1 MRTRESMWAGIKADP
16 ACDVLI
22 LGGGVNGTGLMRELA
37 LQGVRCILIDKDDYA
52 AGASSKSS
60 RMIHGGLRYLENAEF
75 KLVSESV
82 RERNLLLKYAPHY
95 VEPLRTTIPITSW
108 LAGLVKSPLV
118 FFKLPVTPGGRG
130 AAIVK
135 LGLCFY
141 DLITGRDRQTPRHFF
156 LAKTKSLREIPELKR
171 EIVCTATYWDAWISH
186 PERLCFDM
194 AREACRALPACAA
207 LNYVTAEKSDRDHVL
222 LRDLASGETQTVRP
236 KVVVNATGAWVDFAN
251 GALGVETRFMGGT
264 NGSHLVIDN
273 QALYDA
279 LGDRMVY
286 YEHTD
291 GRICIV
297 FRVADKVIMGST
309 DIRVVNPDE
318 AVCEDVEIDY
328 MMQTLKGVFP
338 GLKLSHGDIVHVF
351 CGVRPLPA
359 SGLDYTS
366 RVSRGHQ
373 LALSDTDGSRGFP
386 IYSMIGGKLT
396 TFRAFAEQ
404 AADKVLDILDRT
416 REASTRDKVYF
427 GAEGYPK
434 GAAEKQQWIGRV
446 AAANGLAVER
456 VAALL
461 ERYGTQAEYWAQQP
475 DPAWRVPLNTLPD
488 YTVGEI
494 RMIARDEQVL
504 HLSDLVRRR
513 SVITLL
519 GRADE
524 YALAELAEIVG
535 DVLGWDGERR
545 SREIR
550 LALAEANAGK
560 PSAHRPDGNPG
571 RMDRDIVG
579 DE

>member
-1 MRTRESMWAGIKADP
+1 MRTRESVWGGIKADP
-16 ACDVLI
+16 VCDVLI

-82 RERNLLLKYAPHY
+82 RERNLLLKHAPHY

-130 AAIVK
+130 AGIIK

-156 LAKTKSLREIPELKR
+156 LSKKRSLMEIPELKR

-186 PERLCFDM
+186 PERLCLDM
-194 AREACRALPACAA
+194 AREACHAMPACAA
-207 LNYVTAEKSDRDHVL
+207 LNYMTAEKAERDQLL
-222 LRDLASGETQTVRP
+222 LRDRASGETLTVRP
-236 KVVVNATGAWVDFAN
+236 KVVVNATGAWVDIAN
-251 GALGVETRFMGGT
+251 KALGVETHFMGGT
-264 NGSHLVIDN
+264 KGSHLVIDN
-273 QALYDA
+273 PALYKA

-309 DIRVVNPDE
+309 DIRVANPDD
-318 AVCEDVEIDY
+318 AVCEDAEIDY

-338 GLKLSHGDIVHVF
+338 GLKLSHRDIVHVF

-373 LALSDTDGSRGFP
+373 LALSETDETRGFP

-404 AADKVLDILDRT
+404 AADRVLDRLGKT
-416 REASTRDKVYF
+416 RGVSTRDRVYF
-427 GAEGYPK
+427 GAEGFPK
-434 GAAEKQQWIGRV
+434 GDEERRAWIGRV
-446 AAANGLAVER
+446 AVANGLAAER

-461 ERYGTQAEYWAQQP
+461 ERYGTGAEHWAQQT
-475 DPAWRVPLNTLPD
+475 DPAWRQPLGTLPD

-494 RMIARDEQVL
+494 RMITRDEQVL

-524 YALAELAEIVG
+524 SALAELAGIVG

-545 SREIR
+545 IREIQ

-560 PSAHRPDGNPG
+560 PATRKPNGNPG
-571 RMDRDIVG
+571 MRDREVVG

>member
-1 MRTRESMWAGIKADP
+1 MRTREAVWAGIKADP
-16 ACDVLI
+16 VCDVLI
-22 LGGGVNGTGLMRELA
+22 LGAGVNGTGLMRELA

-75 KLVSESV
+75 QLVSESV
-82 RERNLLLKYAPHY
+82 RERNLLLKHAPHY

-156 LAKTKSLREIPELKR
+156 LSKTKSLQEIPELKR

-194 AREACRALPACAA
+194 AREACHVLPACAA
-207 LNYVTAEKSDRDHVL
+207 MNYVTAEKADRDHVL
-222 LRDLASGETQTVRP
+222 LRDRASGETLTVRP
-236 KVVVNATGAWVDFAN
+236 KMVVNATGAWVDFAN
-251 GALGVETRFMGGT
+251 AALGVETRFMGGT
-264 NGSHLVIDN
+264 KGSHLVIDN

-286 YEHTD
+286 YEHID

-309 DIRVVNPDE
+309 DIRVVNPDD

-373 LALSDTDGSRGFP
+373 LALSDTDESRGFP

-396 TFRAFAEQ
+396 TFRSFAEQ
-404 AADKVLDILDRT
+404 AADKALDRLGRM
-416 REASTRDKVYF
+416 REVSTHDRVYF

-434 GAAEKQQWIGRV
+434 GAAEKRQWIGRV
-446 AAANGLAVER
+446 AAANGLAAER

-461 ERYGTQAEYWAQQP
+461 ERYGTQAERWAQQP
-475 DPAWRVPLNTLPD
+475 EPAWRVPLNALPD

-494 RMIARDEQVL
+494 RMIATDEQVL
-504 HLSDLVRRR
+504 HLSDLARRR

-524 YALAELAEIVG
+524 TVLTELADIVG

-560 PSAHRPDGNPG
+560 PSAHGPA
-571 RMDRDIVG
+571 
-579 DE
+579 E